1 MKACILY
8 AGFFPFIPE
17 FYFRFNWVSKKYLS
31 NRFIMVSVKKR
42 RLRYLSNA
50 DEYAVKPEYRTVRYL
65 FMVFRRYPL

>member
-31 NRFIMVSVKKR
+31 NRFIMVAAKMAFAV
-42 RLRYLSNA
+42 LSNIN
-50 DEYAVKPEYRTVRYL
+50 EYAIKPKYCTVRYL
-65 FMVFRRYPL
+65 FMAFRRYPL

>member
-1 MKACILY
+1 MQA
-8 AGFFPFIPE
+8 FFRLCPE
-17 FYFRFNWVSKKYLS
+17 FYFKFIGFQKQYSS
-31 NRFIMVSVKKR
+31 NRSIMVSVKKR